1 MDRIPVPI
9 RRVGYRVAYVGLV
22 VYWFLRRPVVRG
34 VKCVITDNGRVLL
47 VRHTYGPRGWDLP
60 GGSMKRG
67 EAPVNAARR
76 EMHEE
81 LGVSI
86 DEWRSLGLVSAS
98 CNHRRDRLHC
108 FQAEVSAPKIEID
121 RGELADANWFHPGA
135 LPRKV
140 GRYTRPILARLA

>member
-1 MDRIPVPI
+1 MPI
-9 RRVGYRVAYVGLV
+9 RRLGYRFAYAGLRL
-22 VYWFLRRPVVRG
+22 YWLLRRPEVRG
-34 VKCVITDNGRVLL
+34 VKCVITDGGRVLL

-86 DEWRSLGLVSAS
+86 DDWHPLGLVSL
-98 CNHRRDRLHC
+98 NGDHRRDRLHC
-108 FQAEVSAPKIEID
+108 FQAEVKEPKIEID
-121 RGELADANWFHPGA
+121 RGELADAHWFLPAA
-135 LPRKV
+135 LPRDV
-140 GRYTRPILARLA
+140 GRFTRPILARLASSS